1 MIWNFY
7 EVRNWIIYF
16 FTFYILVSISHFY
29 CFPSQSWLHAH
40 CSGFQHV
47 IWLLPCFLVFLL
59 FFCFLLPK
67 FLSDYSVSVAC
78 LRLFFFFTVNNP
90 LTNENCKWAYR
101 WAPYNLVWWPFSHPL
116 QQLTLLTHLPC
127 FEICTSGLLSPWTL
141 FSTSINIFSSFPLL
155 SE

>member
-1 MIWNFY
+1 MKFLWSEKLDYLFFHFL
-7 EVRNWIIYF
+7 YF
-16 FTFYILVSISHFY
+16 DLHQPFLLFSFSKLIPCPLFG
-29 CFPSQSWLHAH
+29 FPTYYMTTSLFFSF
-40 CSGFQHV
+40 S
-47 IWLLPCFLVFLL
+47 LVFLL
-59 FFCFLLPK
+59 FATKIPFWLLCICC
-67 FLSDYSVSVAC
+67 LSPPFF
-78 LRLFFFFTVNNP
+78 FFFFTINNP

-101 WAPYNLVWWPFSHPL
+101 WAPYNVVWWPFSHPL